1 MKMEM
6 PCFTCD
12 CLKTSLATES
22 KFPRS
27 LMDATYS
34 DTALITT
41 SHGGR
46 TNWWALTWTKGRNEK
61 NGLNWCSRML
71 KSVSL
76 ITEDWKYL
84 MKTCEMTD
92 CISTLREARGC
103 SGPRRLQWKAAKSSS
118 GRMWLPVFF
127 EDPHLELNNVIK
139 KIKSHARSQ
148 KNPVFFTKKSSKDW
162 QVLGLEA
169 KLASRFW

>member
-1 MKMEM
+1 MHMWTQ

-41 SHGGR
+41 SHGGS
-46 TNWWALTWTKGRNEK
+46 TNWWALTWTERGKTKNEVK
-61 NGLNWCSRML
+61 RMAYIDQNWRSRML
-71 KSVSL
+71 KSVSS
-76 ITEDWKYL
+76 IAIMEEWRYL
-84 MKTCEMTD
+84 KMCEMAN
-92 CISTLREARGC
+92 CISTFREARGC
-103 SGPRRLQWKAAKSSS
+103 SGPSRLQWKAAKSSS

-127 EDPHLELNNVIK
+127 FEDSHLEPNNVLKMQTHIL
-139 KIKSHARSQ
+139 
-148 KNPVFFTKKSSKDW
+148 D
-162 QVLGLEA
+162 
-169 KLASRFW
+169 